1 MQIVCVSRG
10 SYSNGR
16 AFAERLATKLGC
28 PCLGREE
35 LLDLAAS
42 AGIAAGKLEMACL
55 KPRGLNERMMLERE
69 HFQAFATQQ
78 LVERALDGP
87 LVYHGRTG
95 HLLLQGVS
103 HVLRLRVVADMETR
117 IKSVEERLGLDRDKA
132 RRYIEQV
139 EDDRRRW
146 VRTFY
151 NLDWDAS
158 TGYDFIVNLE
168 HTSAENTAAAFC
180 AVVQLPEFRETPAT
194 RRTLEDLLLA
204 ARCRVALAKDD
215 RTYNASFRVQATG
228 GVVSV
233 TYQPRHAAAAAAI
246 PRVLEPVPGVSRLL
260 CTVASTRILWVQ
272 ERFDVKSESY
282 GELMQLAERWDA
294 AVELL
299 RIKAADAPAI
309 IERAPQGSDSV
320 RFSQRAATGGIEDD
334 DGDEDGGRVAPA
346 ANGQDS
352 GGMEETFA
360 ELVQAGRAGGRTTVL
375 GNPGDVLA
383 AIDRTTS
390 YSLVVVGDAFLDKG
404 KAARIRLTRE
414 LGRTLNDHLKVPVIQ
429 ADELREEYL
438 FGPKQMIS
446 LLVMLAI
453 TFGIYYLVF
462 ANQETV
468 LEILTRKDWR
478 IAATAGITALV
489 PLVAYVYGNAAHYL
503 LKLIKME

>member
-28 PCLGREE
+28 ACLGREE
-35 LLDLAAS
+35 LLDQAAT

-117 IKSVEERLGLDRDKA
+117 IKSVEERLGLERDKA

-180 AVVQLPEFRETPAT
+180 AVVQLPEFRETPAA

-215 RTYNASFRVQATG
+215 RTYKASFRVQATN

-233 TYQPRHAAAAAAI
+233 TYQPQHAAVAEAI
-246 PRVLEPVPGVSRLL
+246 SRVLEPVPGISRLL
-260 CTVASTRILWVQ
+260 CTVASTRILWIQ
-272 ERFDVKSESY
+272 ERFDVKGESFA
-282 GELMQLAERWDA
+282 EVMQLAGRWDA

-299 RIKAADAPAI
+299 RIKATDAPAI
-309 IERAPQGSDSV
+309 IERAPQGTDSV
-320 RFSQRAATGGIEDD
+320 RFSERASTGGIEDD
-334 DGDEDGGRVAPA
+334 VEEEESKAAPE
-346 ANGQDS
+346 ANGQDTS
-352 GGMEETFA
+352 GMEETFT

-429 ADELREEYL
+429 AEELREEYL
-438 FGPKQMIS
+438 FGPKQMIY
-446 LLVMLAI
+446 LLMMLAF
-453 TFGIYYLVF
+453 TFGVYYLVF

-468 LEILTRKDWR
+468 LEILTRKDLR
-478 IAATAGITALV
+478 IAATAGVTALV
-489 PLVAYVYGNAAHYL
+489 PIVAYVYGNAAHYL